1 MSLRAN
7 INKHLR
13 RSFASPERGLPTT
26 NDPISSFGS
35 EKQNGPP
42 CKNKKKK
49 KGPTRFS
56 FVFVFIST
64 GKKVKRAAA
73 AAAGAA
79 SNKRHYVR
87 HRDVN
92 TWSNRVVVARAL
104 MANPDGRENFK
115 KRKRGSGILGGRP
128 GDEREY
134 NYIQAFP
141 TDIYECLLQRRLT
154 TTAGERKRT
163 LCLYSFIRQQ
173 LKGSGVGK
181 KLQNNWQKSN
191 VFTWCWNSGWSL
203 GRCHRPARNSWPSHN
218 WRTSWRRP
226 DSFQFRTRGQDTGN
240 IKIKIFNRLVTIRH
254 RFIATNQ
261 SGGGQNGPT
270 ESVGSDLRV
279 GRTLWRSKSRTTSS
293 FGHGWSNVTWD
304 WTRGDKSCTAVTK
317 TTNNLWIGIS
327 KSGQSNRNANR
338 EFMTIKKKY
347 QIKIYKLERKM
358 CV

>member
-1 MSLRAN
+1 MST
-7 INKHLR
+7 
-13 RSFASPERGLPTT
+13 P
-26 NDPISSFGS
+26 DPIESSSLGRWWRIPTG
-35 EKQNGPP
+35 EKIS
-42 CKNKKKK
+42 KKE
-49 KGPTRFS
+49 KG
-56 FVFVFIST
+56 
-64 GKKVKRAAA
+64 G
-73 AAAGAA
+73 AGFWA
-79 SNKRHYVR
+79 
-87 HRDVN
+87 
-92 TWSNRVVVARAL
+92 VARATS
-104 MANPDGRENFK
+104 ANIIIYKRFQLTYTSVCYNDVWLLLRGKEKGHSVCIHSYVNSSKDREW
-115 KRKRGSGILGGRP
+115 
-128 GDEREY
+128 E
-134 NYIQAFP
+134 
-141 TDIYECLLQRRLT
+141 
-154 TTAGERKRT
+154 
-163 LCLYSFIRQQ
+163 
-173 LKGSGVGK
+173 K

-226 DSFQFRTRGQDTGN
+226 DSFQFRTRGQDTWN
-240 IKIKIFNRLVTIRH
+240 IKIKICNRLVTIRH

-338 EFMTIKKKY
+338 KFMTIKKKY